1 MRTYK
6 LLVPHQLGM
15 EKQDMLGFG
24 SVGGEYME
32 LLVPAGAA
40 TLAVV
45 LAARVQ
51 RKYEVLLA
59 ASATVHFVFAH
70 PVALPLPPPPL
81 LSHPRV
87 PDLG

>member
-1 MRTYK
+1 VRTYK
-6 LLVPHQLGM
+6 LLVPHQLRM

-24 SVGGEYME
+24 SADGEYME

-40 TLAVV
+40 TLAVA

-59 ASATVHFVFAH
+59 ASATDHFVSAH
-70 PVALPLPPPPL
+70 PVALLLTLLLLPL
-81 LSHPRV
+81 V
-87 PDLG
+87 V